1 MKRLII
7 LRHAKSDWG
16 KEGLKDIDR
25 HLNNRG
31 YEDAYSQS
39 AWLAAHQERPN
50 QILSSSATRALST
63 ALIFARTL
71 EIDMSNFKV
80 EPAIYEA
87 PIESLLEILGR
98 QDNRVDSILLAGH
111 NPGLTELCHTLSED
125 VFFDNLPTCALV
137 AFEGDCKTWAKFVER
152 KMPIKFYKFPK
163 D

>member
-31 YEDAYSQS
+31 YDDAYSQS
-39 AWLAAHQERPN
+39 AWLAAHHESPT

-63 ALIFARTL
+63 ALIFARAL
-71 EIDMSNFKV
+71 ELDITNFIV
-80 EPAIYEA
+80 EPANYEA
-87 PIESLLEILGR
+87 PIDRLLEILGR
-98 QDNRVDSILLAGH
+98 QDSKVDSILLAGH
-111 NPGLTELCHTLSED
+111 NPGLTDLCNTLSED
-125 VFFDNLPTCALV
+125 AFFDNLPTCALV
-137 AFEGDCKTWAKFVER
+137 AFEGDSKTWAKFSER
-152 KMPIKFYKFPK
+152 KRPVKFYKFPK

>member
-31 YEDAYSQS
+31 YDDAYSQS
-39 AWLAAHQERPN
+39 AWLAAHHESPT

-63 ALIFARTL
+63 ALIFARAL
-71 EIDMSNFKV
+71 ELDITNFIV

-87 PIESLLEILGR
+87 PIDSLLEILGR
-98 QDNRVDSILLAGH
+98 QDSKVDSILLAGH
-111 NPGLTELCHTLSED
+111 NPGLTDLWWHLKGIARPGPNSWKGRGLSN
-125 VFFDNLPTCALV
+125 FINFQ
-137 AFEGDCKTWAKFVER
+137 KTKL
-152 KMPIKFYKFPK
+152 ISFYEK
-163 D
+163 

>member
-31 YEDAYSQS
+31 YDDAYSQS
-39 AWLAAHQERPN
+39 AWLAAHHESPT

-63 ALIFARTL
+63 ALIFARAL
-71 EIDMSNFKV
+71 EL
-80 EPAIYEA
+80 AIYEA
-87 PIESLLEILGR
+87 PIDSLLEILGR
-98 QDNRVDSILLAGH
+98 QDSKVDSILLAGH
-111 NPGLTELCHTLSED
+111 NPGLTDLCNTLSED
-125 VFFDNLPTCALV
+125 AFFDNLPTCALV
-137 AFEGDCKTWAKFVER
+137 AFEGDSKTWAKFLER
-152 KMPIKFYKFPK
+152 KRPVKFYKFPK